1 LTYADALPRHWNLYY
16 PTLIAETFS
25 SRVWRVKRDDG
36 SSAVV
41 KALKPFDDVE
51 DELRGAHYL
60 RWRDGHGAARLFD
73 MHEQS
78 MLLEDAGNRL
88 LAADLTERG
97 DKAATEIAAELM
109 AKLLSPSDRPYPA
122 DLQPLRE
129 RFGSLFKKAASDRAV
144 GKTSLYVEAASIVA
158 RLLDNPAATVPLH
171 GDLHHDNVLF
181 GPRGW
186 LAIDPKGVLGDPGF
200 DAANW
205 FYNPLDRDDLCLS
218 AERIAFMAELFGKTL
233 KQSPATILD
242 HAIAYGCLSASWH
255 AEDGNTVDEEREL
268 SVTKAIRSVRFS
280 L

>member
-1 LTYADALPRHWNLYY
+1 MTSADALPRHWNLYY
-16 PTLIAETFS
+16 PALIAETFS
-25 SRVWRVKRDDG
+25 SRIWRVKRDDG

-60 RWRDGHGAARLFD
+60 RWRDGQGAVRLFD

-88 LAADLTERG
+88 LVDELNER
-97 DKAATEIAAELM
+97 DDDAATAIAAEVM
-109 AKLLSPSDRPYPA
+109 ARLFSPSDRPSPA

-129 RFGSLFKKAASDRAV
+129 RFRSLFKKAASDRKA
-144 GKTSLYVEAASIVA
+144 GKDSLYVEAASIA
-158 RLLDNPAATVPLH
+158 EHLLDNPVATVPLH

-205 FYNPLDRDDLCLS
+205 FYNPLDRDDLCLDG
-218 AERIAFMAELFGKTL
+218 ERISFMAELFGKTL
-233 KQSPATILD
+233 KQSPAAILD

-255 AEDGNTVDEEREL
+255 AEDGNTKDEEREL
-268 SVTKAIRSVRFS
+268 LVAKAIRAVRFS
-280 L
+280 F